1 MQSLLR
7 NRSSLHIC
15 AASCP
20 TAQKHANPIPAP
32 ILRQSTPARIDLGAL
47 AWREGRIPWRNRLR
61 ERLPGK
67 ALHGYLFYALTGYA
81 TGPLASR
88 RTPLGSV
95 HHHRHYGQKGQT
107 DRTESGSS
115 TVRDYFRSLPF
126 GLGRLNRKG
135 HRVKVGSFSEEVG
148 VSPFSFQTPSL
159 QGLSARGGRPA
170 LPFYRAATIPRLT
183 S

>member
-135 HRVKVGSFSEEVG
+135 HRAANCCDLRRFRPNTKG
-148 VSPFSFQTPSL
+148 VTAQKYCMVQKT
-159 QGLSARGGRPA
+159 GLKNRLA
-170 LPFYRAATIPRLT
+170 LN
-183 S
+183 SDG